1 MSTERTYFLG
11 THDEELLRLGLQ
23 HRVWREAVLDC
34 WRVAGIGAGARVLD
48 IGAGPGY
55 AAADL
60 AEIVGPSGEVVAVE
74 RSGRF
79 VEAGRGMLAQHGFS
93 QARYHEIDLMT
104 DALPGGGY
112 DFAWCRW
119 VACFV
124 SSPALLVD
132 KIAAALRP
140 GGRAIFHEYLLYGTF
155 SFAPPRPRQRE
166 FAEQV
171 MKGWRATG
179 GEPDIAQPV
188 QKLLEQRGFA
198 IRAAIPRIYALRPS
212 DEMWQWPASFIR
224 IHLEQQTALGA
235 IDKSW
240 AASMLAE
247 FEAAASDPASILV
260 TPLVLQIVAEKLR
273 RERPPR

>member
-1 MSTERTYFLG
+1 MSTERDYFLG
-11 THDEELLRLGLQ
+11 THDEELQRLGLQ

-34 WRVAGIGAGARVLD
+34 WQRAGIRAGSRVLD
-48 IGAGPGY
+48 VGAGPGF

-60 AEIVGPSGEVVAVE
+60 AEIVGPSGAVVAVE

-79 VEAGRGMLAQHGFS
+79 VEAGRAMLAQHGF
-93 QARYHEIDLMT
+93 ANVRYHEIDLMT
-104 DALPGGGY
+104 DPLPGGGY
-112 DFAWCRW
+112 DATWCRW

-140 GGRAIFHEYLLYGTF
+140 GGVAIFHEYLLYRTF
-155 SFAPPRPRQRE
+155 SFAPPLPRQRE

-171 MKGWRATG
+171 MKGWRAAG

-188 QKLLEQRGFA
+188 QKLLEERGFT

-240 AASMLAE
+240 AESMHRE
-247 FEAAASDPASILV
+247 FDAAAADPSSVLV
-260 TPLVLQIVAEKLR
+260 TPLVLQIIAEK
-273 RERPPR
+273 P

>member
-1 MSTERTYFLG
+1 MSPERDYFLG
-11 THDEELLRLGLQ
+11 THDEELQRLGLQ

-48 IGAGPGY
+48 VGAGPGY

-60 AEIVGPSGEVVAVE
+60 AEIVGAAGEIVAVE

-79 VEAGRGMLAQHGFS
+79 VEAGRAMLARHGFAN
-93 QARYHEIDLMT
+93 ARYHEIDLMT
-104 DALPGGGY
+104 DPLPGSGY

-124 SSPALLVD
+124 ASPALLVD
-132 KIAAALRP
+132 KVAAALRP

-155 SFAPPRPRQRE
+155 SFAPPQPRQQE
-166 FAEQV
+166 FAQQV
-171 MKGWRATG
+171 MRGWRAAG
-179 GEPDIAQPV
+179 GEPDIAQPLMR
-188 QKLLEQRGFA
+188 LLEERGFA
-198 IRAAIPRIYALRPS
+198 IRTAIPRIYALRPS

-235 IDKSW
+235 IEKGW
-240 AASMLAE
+240 AASMLHE
-247 FEAAASDPASILV
+247 FEAAASDPSSVLV
-260 TPLVLQIVAEKLR
+260 TPLVLQIVAEK
-273 RERPPR
+273 PR

>member
-1 MSTERTYFLG
+1 MAKERDYFLG
-11 THDEELLRLGLQ
+11 THDEELERLGLQ

-34 WRVAGIGAGARVLD
+34 WRVAGIGRGSRVLD
-48 IGAGPGY
+48 VGAGPGF

-79 VEAGRGMLAQHGFS
+79 VEAGRAMLAQHGFAH
-93 QARYHEIDLMT
+93 ARYHEIDLMT

-112 DFAWCRW
+112 DATWCRW

-132 KIAAALRP
+132 KIVAALRP
-140 GGRAIFHEYLLYGTF
+140 GGVAIFHEYLLYGTF
-155 SFAPPRPRQRE
+155 SFAPPRPGLRE
-166 FAEQV
+166 FAQQV

-188 QKLLEQRGFA
+188 QQLLEERGLT

-212 DEMWQWPASFIR
+212 HEMWQWPASFIR

-235 IDKSW
+235 IEESW
-240 AASMLAE
+240 AESVRRE
-247 FEAAASDPASILV
+247 FAAATADPSSVLV
-260 TPLVLQIVAEKLR
+260 SPLVLQIVAEK
-273 RERPPR
+273 PR

>member
-1 MSTERTYFLG
+1 VTKDRDYFLG
-11 THDEELLRLGLQ
+11 THDEELARLGLQ

-34 WRVAGIGAGARVLD
+34 WRVAGVGAGWRVLD
-48 IGAGPGY
+48 VGAGPGF

-79 VEAGRGMLAQHGFS
+79 VEAGRAMLAQHGFAN
-93 QARYHEIDLMT
+93 ARYHEIDLMS
-104 DALPGGGY
+104 DPLPGSGY
-112 DFAWCRW
+112 DAAWCRW

-140 GGRAIFHEYLLYGTF
+140 GGLAIFHEYLLYRTF
-155 SFAPPRPRQRE
+155 SFAPPQPRQRE
-166 FAEQV
+166 FAHQV

-188 QKLLEQRGFA
+188 QRLLEERGFA
-198 IRAAIPRIYALRPS
+198 IRAAIPRIYALRPT

-235 IDKSW
+235 IESEW
-240 AASMLAE
+240 AEAVRRE
-247 FEAAASDPASILV
+247 FDAATADPSAVLV
-260 TPLVLQIVAEKLR
+260 TPLVLQIVAEK
-273 RERPPR
+273 PR